1 MTLGLLILDALMD
14 GYEQNMY
21 LFSLLLKDKI

>member
-14 GYEQNMY
+14 GYEQNMH